1 MNAQL
6 DRNYP
11 RPAYIIIAA
20 LAGALLLS
28 ACARPGATADTAS
41 QRVAVL
47 ENGTLT
53 ATVNATGNIEPE
65 AEVRLTFQQPGI
77 VAEVFFEQGDAVKKG
92 DVIARL
98 ETTDLELALAQAQAS
113 LEQARNGLAQAET
126 AVENAKAQ
134 EIIATANY
142 SRTVSGAR
150 PSEVS
155 AARAAL
161 AAAQANLD
169 KLKAGPTAEDLAAAE
184 AALRNAEAALRQA
197 QSAYDV
203 AFKLNPAGIAASPA
217 ALQLEQATNNYNSAK
232 AQYDKIA
239 AGADAAQIK
248 AAEQQVLNARA
259 NLDKVLTPARQFDLD
274 QAEAQLQQ
282 ARLQVKNAE
291 IQVASANNQVR
302 LAEIQV
308 KQAQRRLDQASLKSP
323 IDGVIAALNVKAGE
337 AVGAGGQPAAVVVDL
352 SKYYIDITVDEVDI
366 AKVKVGQE
374 VNVTLDSLPGVEV
387 KGKVT
392 RISPT
397 SKLVNG
403 VVSYDVR
410 VSVDAAKDVELRSGM
425 TANASIVLDRR
436 DGVLLAPNWAVRRDR
451 NSGKTFLTVRV
462 NDQQVTEVEVKT
474 GLRNDAFS
482 EILSGAKPGDVVV
495 APSAPNF
502 LGQ

>member
-1 MNAQL
+1 MNQHSIKPVYVA
-6 DRNYP
+6 
-11 RPAYIIIAA
+11 AA
-20 LAGALLLS
+20 LVGALVLT
-28 ACARPGATADTAS
+28 ACARPGATTDAAS

-47 ENGTLT
+47 ESGTLT
-53 ATVNATGNIEPE
+53 ATVSATGNIEPE
-65 AEVRLTFQQPGI
+65 AEVRLTFQQPGT
-77 VAEVFFEQGDAVKKG
+77 VAEIFFEQSDTVKKG

-98 ETTDLELALAQAQAS
+98 DTTDLELALAQAQAS
-113 LEQARNGLAQAET
+113 LDQAKSALAQAEM
-126 AVENAKAQ
+126 AVENAKVQ
-134 EIIATANY
+134 EIIAMANY

-150 PSEVS
+150 PSEIN

-169 KLKAGPTAEDLAAAE
+169 KLKAGPTPEDLAAAE

-197 QSAYDV
+197 QSAYDI
-203 AFKLNPAGIAASPA
+203 AYKRDPAGIGASPA

-248 AAEQQVLNARA
+248 AAEQQVLSARA
-259 NLDKVLTPARQFDLD
+259 NLDRLLTPARQFDLD
-274 QAEAQLQQ
+274 QAEAQLRQ
-282 ARLQVKNAE
+282 ARLQMKNAE
-291 IQVASANNQVR
+291 IQVASAKNQVR

-308 KQAQRRLDQASLKSP
+308 KQAQRRLEQAMLKSP
-323 IDGVIAALNVKAGE
+323 IDGVIAALNVKVGE
-337 AVGAGGQPAAVVVDL
+337 AVGAGGQPAVVVVDL
-352 SKYYIDITVDEVDI
+352 SRYHIDITVDEIDI

-387 KGKVT
+387 KGKVA

-410 VSVDAAKDVELRSGM
+410 VEVEKAADVELRSGM

-436 DGVLLAPNWAVRRDR
+436 EGVLLAPNWAVRRDR
-451 NSGKTFLTVRV
+451 NTGKTFLTLRV

-482 EILSGAKPGDVVV
+482 EILSGAKAGDVVV
-495 APSAPNF
+495 APSAPNL

>member
-1 MNAQL
+1 MNARL
-6 DRNYP
+6 DRDYSKSI
-11 RPAYIIIAA
+11 YVVAA
-20 LAGALLLS
+20 LASALLLG
-28 ACARPGATADTAS
+28 ACARPGAMADTTS

-53 ATVNATGNIEPE
+53 ATVNATGNIKPE
-65 AEVRLTFQQPGI
+65 AEVRLTFQQPGT

-98 ETTDLELALAQAQAS
+98 DTADFELALAQAQAS
-113 LEQARNGLAQAET
+113 LEQAKHGLAQAET
-126 AVENAKAQ
+126 AIENAKAQ
-134 EIIATANY
+134 EIVAMANY

-169 KLKAGPTAEDLAAAE
+169 KLKAGPTPEELAAAE

-239 AGADAAQIK
+239 AGADEAQIK

-259 NLDKVLTPARQFDLD
+259 NLDKILTPARQFDLD
-274 QAEAQLQQ
+274 QAEAQLRQ

-291 IQVASANNQVR
+291 IQVASANNQVK

-308 KQAQRRLDQASLKSP
+308 KQAQRRLEQASLKSP
-323 IDGVIAALNVKAGE
+323 IDGVLAELNVKVGE
-337 AVGAGGQPAAVVVDL
+337 TVGAGGQPAAIVVDL
-352 SKYYIDITVDEVDI
+352 SKYHIDITVDEIDI

-387 KGKVT
+387 KGKVV

-462 NDQQVTEVEVKT
+462 NDQQVTEVEVQT

-495 APSAPNF
+495 APSAPNL

>member
-1 MNAQL
+1 MNQHSIKPVYVA
-6 DRNYP
+6 
-11 RPAYIIIAA
+11 AA
-20 LAGALLLS
+20 LVGALVLT
-28 ACARPGATADTAS
+28 ACARPGATTDAAS

-47 ENGTLT
+47 ESGTLT
-53 ATVNATGNIEPE
+53 ATVSATGNIEPE
-65 AEVRLTFQQPGI
+65 AEVRLTFQQPGT
-77 VAEVFFEQGDAVKKG
+77 VAEIFFEQSDTVKKG

-98 ETTDLELALAQAQAS
+98 DTTDLELALAQAQAS
-113 LEQARNGLAQAET
+113 LDQAKSALAQAEM
-126 AVENAKAQ
+126 AVENAKVQ
-134 EIIATANY
+134 EIIAMANY

-150 PSEVS
+150 PSEIN

-169 KLKAGPTAEDLAAAE
+169 KLKAGPTPEDLAAAE

-197 QSAYDV
+197 QSAYDM
-203 AFKLNPAGIAASPA
+203 AYKRDPAGIGASPA

-248 AAEQQVLNARA
+248 AAEQQVLSARA
-259 NLDKVLTPARQFDLD
+259 NLDRLLTPARQFDLD
-274 QAEAQLQQ
+274 QAEAQLRQ
-282 ARLQVKNAE
+282 ARLQMKNAE
-291 IQVASANNQVR
+291 IQVASAKNQVR

-308 KQAQRRLDQASLKSP
+308 KQAQRRLEQAMLKSP
-323 IDGVIAALNVKAGE
+323 IDGVIAALNVKVGE
-337 AVGAGGQPAAVVVDL
+337 AVGAGGQPAVVVVDL
-352 SKYYIDITVDEVDI
+352 SRYHIDITVDEIDI

-387 KGKVT
+387 KGKVA

-410 VSVDAAKDVELRSGM
+410 VEVEKAADVELRSGM

-436 DGVLLAPNWAVRRDR
+436 EGVLLAPNWAVRRDR
-451 NSGKTFLTVRV
+451 NTGKTFLTLRV

-482 EILSGAKPGDVVV
+482 EILSGAKAGDVVV
-495 APSAPNF
+495 APSAPNL

>member
-1 MNAQL
+1 MNVRA
-6 DRNYP
+6 DR
-11 RPAYIIIAA
+11 RFSKMTSIGAV
-20 LAGALLLS
+20 LASALLLG
-28 ACARPGATADTAS
+28 ACARPGASGDPAS

-53 ATVNATGNIEPE
+53 ATVSATGNIEPE
-65 AEVRLTFQQPGI
+65 AEIRLTFQQPGI
-77 VAEVFFEQGDAVKKG
+77 VAEVFLDQSDAVKKG

-98 ETTDLELALAQAQAS
+98 DTTDFELALAQAQAS
-113 LEQARNGLAQAET
+113 LDQAKSALIQAET

-142 SRTVSGAR
+142 SRTVAGVRS
-150 PSEVS
+150 SEVS

-169 KLKAGPTAEDLAAAE
+169 KLKAGPTPGDLAAAE

-197 QSAYDV
+197 RSAYDI
-203 AFKLNPAGIAASPA
+203 AYARDPAGIGASPA

-239 AGADAAQIK
+239 MGADLAQIR
-248 AAEQQVLNARA
+248 AAEQQVLSARA
-259 NLDKVLTPARQFDLD
+259 NLDKVLNPARQFDID

-291 IQVASANNQVR
+291 IQVANAKNQIR

-308 KQAQRRLDQASLKSP
+308 KQAQRRLDQAYLKSP
-323 IDGVIAALNVKAGE
+323 IDGVIAALNVKVGE
-337 AVGAGGQPAAVVVDL
+337 AVGAGGQAAAIVVDL
-352 SKYYIDITVDEVDI
+352 SRYHIDITVDEIDI
-366 AKVKVGQE
+366 AKVKEGQE

-387 KGKVT
+387 KGRVV

-410 VSVDAAKDVELRSGM
+410 VDVGATDVELRSGM

-451 NSGKTFLTVRV
+451 STGKTFLTLRLS
-462 NDQQVTEVEVKT
+462 DQQVTEVEVKT
-474 GLRNDAFS
+474 GLRNDSFS
-482 EILSGAKPGDVVV
+482 EIVSGAKPGDVVV
-495 APSAPNF
+495 APSAPNL